1 MTLSSAK
8 RLNDRCH
15 DIGQKISSTR
25 INARRSSGPRSPEGK
40 TRAARNAL
48 RHGLAIPVS
57 TLADL
62 RSEIA
67 TLAQVIAKAA
77 GKTTATELSLQAAEA
92 QMEILRI
99 RKVRSSLLSR
109 AIPHEELSKE
119 LASLERYERRA
130 YSKRKR
136 ALREL
141 E

>member
-1 MTLSSAK
+1 MTTPSLSMHS
-8 RLNDRCH
+8 R
-15 DIGQKISSTR
+15 QYQSTC
-25 INARRSSGPRSPEGK
+25 
-40 TRAARNAL
+40 
-48 RHGLAIPVS
+48 
-57 TLADL
+57 ADL
-62 RSEIA
+62 RNDID

-77 GKTTATELSLQAAEA
+77 GKTTATELSLQAVQA
-92 QMEILRI
+92 QMEIFPI

-130 YSKRKR
+130 SSKRKW